1 MTDTVFSFAANR
13 TFFSW
18 RLCRHILQ
26 SEIEPIF
33 TAKVTD
39 EVELCLTKH
48 NKWYVIRFVCLFFLG
63 GERGTSLSLTA
74 PQWGTKDAEIKDVSV
89 WKRRLQKFS
98 F

>member
-18 RLCRHILQ
+18 RLCRRILQ

-63 GERGTSLSLTA
+63 GEG
-74 PQWGTKDAEIKDVSV
+74 GNSV
-89 WKRRLQKFS
+89 KIH
-98 F
+98 